1 MIRVTPSEPF
11 CDDPDARYLR
21 ESPGS
26 IAGQERISGRWL
38 AAVLLAPI
46 VLSCSACT
54 DAGAA
59 QEPSASAADLK
70 RAAASAWACP
80 GMHAEWS
87 GEVVTCLRERP

>member
-21 ESPGS
+21 ESPGPL
-26 IAGQERISGRWL
+26 AEQGRIPGRWL
-38 AAVLLAPI
+38 VAVLLALI
-46 VLSCSACT
+46 VLSCSACSAA
-54 DAGAA
+54 DAA

-70 RAAASAWACP
+70 RAAMSAWACP

-87 GEVVTCLRERP
+87 GEVVVCLRERP

>member
-21 ESPGS
+21 ESPGPL
-26 IAGQERISGRWL
+26 AVQERIPGRWL
-38 AAVLLAPI
+38 AAVLLVLI
-46 VLSCSACT
+46 LLSCSGCT
-54 DAGAA
+54 AADAA
-59 QEPSASAADLK
+59 EPSASAADIK
-70 RAAASAWACP
+70 RAAASAWLCP